1 MLITENKV
9 LRNLQE
15 QVAKNKSDISDI
27 LEAKA
32 VIAEFGIRVVG
43 EVDTEAE
50 LPDPSTYSGEYGDAY
65 TVGIQTP
72 YDYYIFTRPN
82 DDIPQA
88 HWFNVGQFPMPGPQG
103 APGLPGEKGDKGSM
117 IYTEK
122 FNPTLVTGYNVGD
135 LWINTKDNALFQL
148 NNNGWDRVGY
158 VKGDTGPIGPKGD
171 KGDTGAPGT
180 PLNIVGVVNTVDL
193 LPQPSTVNKAT
204 AYLVGASAPYTIYVI
219 VGDIKDT
226 STWAWQQLAV
236 GGTNVTVNN
245 QPIGTFNADS
255 KLDKM
260 TTTSQYNRAYVVKQD
275 GGQTLLN
282 CGSDAG
288 PYTLVSRT
296 SDAQIIVPETPTAT
310 NHAASKQYVDSRVN
324 GEPVNLGYYDTITE
338 NSDGTYTI
346 TKQTGYIKGTDFLN
360 WGMNGA
366 GNRYVTFEQIKVNNN
381 IENIIGNCGRV
392 DSYSWWNN
400 TFTQVTITYDA
411 NSDFLIILLPYGTAE
426 NDSSPLNDIRVQ
438 YKLSSAR
445 TEIVEKNY
453 LAQYNKRFILE
464 QNKIEAEKSSNL
476 WSYENSITI
485 NAGSEKWWTLS
496 NATMDAWGLV
506 VGETYSIKSFVNNAT
521 KDLAFQLLPGYSDFR
536 DGRTFVFT
544 SDTQIRIGGNTV
556 ASTVTFTPKIMLV
569 KGSDIAD
576 EYQPYSGAPI
586 HKKEFEDF
594 KNSMKFI
601 PYVSVAET
609 SSSKDISENGTYFV
623 VPTDPTS
630 ASLELQVKAGSQGT
644 LQTAY
649 FSGGII
655 SVYRNYNS
663 KFQVCEVKIV
673 YGAGSTAASTYIS
686 DSYTPA
692 TSANGLISRITGKC
706 KIYKL

>member
-50 LPDPSTYSGEYGDAY
+50 LPNPATYSGEYGDAY

-103 APGLPGEKGDKGSM
+103 EPGLPGAKGDKGSM

-158 VKGDTGPIGPKGD
+158 VKGDTGPQGPKGD

-180 PLNIVGVVNTVDL
+180 PLNIVGVLNSVDL

-204 AYLVGASAPYTIYVI
+204 AYLVGESAPYTIYVI

-260 TTTSQYNRAYVVKQD
+260 TTTSDYNRAYIVKQD
-275 GGQTLLN
+275 GSQTLLN

-296 SDAQIIVPETPTAT
+296 SDAQIIVPETPTAEK
-310 NHAASKQYVDSRVN
+310 HAASKKYVDSRVN

-392 DSYSWWNN
+392 DSYSWWQN
-400 TFTQVTITYDA
+400 TFSQVTITYDS

-426 NDSSPLNDIRVQ
+426 NDSSPLNDIHVQ

-556 ASTVTFTPKIMLV
+556 ASTITFTPKIMLV

-601 PYVSVAET
+601 PYVSVVET

-623 VPTDPTS
+623 VPTDPAS
-630 ASLELQVKAGSQGT
+630 ASLELQVKAGPHGT

-655 SVYRNYNS
+655 SVFSFYDS
-663 KFQVCEVKIV
+663 KLQTCGVQIT
-673 YGAGSTAASTYIS
+673 YGAASNLDSIQIA
-686 DSYTPA
+686 DSYNPA
-692 TSANGLISRITGKC
+692 GSLSGVISRVIGKC